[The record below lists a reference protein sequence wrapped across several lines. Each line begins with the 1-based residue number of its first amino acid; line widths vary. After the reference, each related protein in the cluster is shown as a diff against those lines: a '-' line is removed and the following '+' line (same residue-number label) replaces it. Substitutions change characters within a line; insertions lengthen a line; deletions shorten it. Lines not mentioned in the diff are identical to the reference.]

1 MTVEWCKT
9 RVLEVDLAAAASR
22 AGRAGRQGR
31 SAAAGVGERSPD
43 AGAAHRGPG
52 LPPVSPAELAP
63 WLGLAAPTVF
73 SLKQFRHVAATDRAC
88 YQSLLR
94 CSLDVGAPIAD
105 WTSLAAGAPIVTKA
119 YPELVRSLG
128 IVADAQPVS
137 AAFRASGVPFRF
149 AAIDEPWVART

>member
-1 MTVEWCKT
+1 
-9 RVLEVDLAAAASR
+9 
-22 AGRAGRQGR
+22 
-31 SAAAGVGERSPD
+31 
-43 AGAAHRGPG
+43 
-52 LPPVSPAELAP
+52 LPPVSAAELAP

-73 SLKQFRHVAATDRAC
+73 SLKQFRHVASTDRAC

-94 CSLDVGAPIAD
+94 CSLDVGPPIAHR
-105 WTSLAAGAPIVTKA
+105 SGLPGGATVVTKA

-128 IVADAQPVS
+128 IAVDAQPVS